1 MRFTLGL
8 ETTLI
13 YYVVQCSYARENMV
27 DVLVSDGVFSVL
39 VLTVSVLVLVGLMPA
54 VLFLG
59 V

>member
-13 YYVVQCSYARENMV
+13 YYVVQCSYTSENMV

>member
-1 MRFTLGL
+1 MRFTLGI

-13 YYVVQCSYARENMV
+13 YYVVQCSYTSENMV